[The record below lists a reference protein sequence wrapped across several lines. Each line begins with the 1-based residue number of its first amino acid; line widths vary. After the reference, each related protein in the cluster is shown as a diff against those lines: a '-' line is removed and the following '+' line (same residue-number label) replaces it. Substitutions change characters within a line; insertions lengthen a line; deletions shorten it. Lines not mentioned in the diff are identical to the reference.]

1 MPNGIMRVAEVF
13 RSLQGEGRNQGHITT
28 FVRLA
33 GCNLDCR
40 WCDTRYARSGG
51 EERTREEVLEV
62 VHALGCHRVCIT
74 GGEPLLQGGEL
85 VPLLSA
91 LHEEGYGIEI
101 ETNGT
106 IDFRPFQSFASIC
119 MDVKCPSSGE
129 RSDLALLASLG
140 GEDSVKFV
148 VGSAEDC
155 EYARQVI
162 SSHPT
167 RAEILFSPVF
177 GTDCRAIADYVLEHD
192 LPVRFQLQLHRILG
206 VR

>member
-1 MPNGIMRVAEVF
+1 MRVAEIF
-13 RSLQGEGRNQGHITT
+13 RSLQGEGKNQGRVTT
-28 FVRLA
+28 FLRLA

-51 EERTREEVLEV
+51 EELTREEILAE
-62 VHALGCHRVCIT
+62 VHALGCRRVCIT
-74 GGEPLLQGGEL
+74 GGEPLLQAGEL
-85 VPLLSA
+85 LPLMEA
-91 LHEEGYGIEI
+91 LHHAGNGIEI

-106 IDFRPFQSFASIC
+106 IDFRPFQPFASLC

-129 RSDLALLASLG
+129 RSDLSLLAHLG

-148 VGSAEDC
+148 VGGVEDC
-155 EYARQVI
+155 EYAREVI
-162 SSHPT
+162 STYPT

-177 GTDCRAIADYVLEHD
+177 GTDCRAIADYVLEQD
-192 LPVRFQLQLHRILG
+192 LPARFQLQLHRILG

>member
-1 MPNGIMRVAEVF
+1 MRVAEIF
-13 RSLQGEGRNQGHITT
+13 RSLQGEGREQGYLTT

-51 EERTREEVLEV
+51 GDRTRDEILAE
-62 VHALGCHRVCIT
+62 VHALGCHRICIT
-74 GGEPLLQGGEL
+74 GGEPLLQGDD
-85 VPLLSA
+85 LLSLVTA
-91 LHEEGYGIEI
+91 LHHDGYALGI

-106 IDFRPFQSFASIC
+106 LDFRPFQPFASIC

-129 RSDLALLASLG
+129 ESDLSLLAHLSG
-140 GEDSVKFV
+140 GDSVKFV
-148 VGSAEDC
+148 VAGLDDC
-155 EYARQVI
+155 EYARRVI
-162 SSHPT
+162 TDHPI

-177 GTDCRAIADYVLEHD
+177 GSDCRAIADYILEHD
-192 LPVRFQLQLHRILG
+192 LPGRFQLQLHRILG